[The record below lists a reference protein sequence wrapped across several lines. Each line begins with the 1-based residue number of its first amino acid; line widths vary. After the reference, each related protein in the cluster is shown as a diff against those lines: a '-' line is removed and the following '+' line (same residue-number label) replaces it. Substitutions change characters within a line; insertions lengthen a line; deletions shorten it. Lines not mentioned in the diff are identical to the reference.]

1 MLPPEGDRHLEDL
14 AMDLATKASGLASQL
29 PPAVRSGIGD
39 IVRSMNCYYSNLI
52 EGHNTHPRDIDRAL
66 AHADY
71 SADPEKRILQQE
83 AVAHIEVQRL
93 IDHGAD
99 LQVATTSV
107 AYTVWLHK
115 EFCTRLPEELLWVRN
130 PDTGKQL
137 RVIPGQLR
145 ESGVQVG
152 RHIPPNAASL
162 PLFLQRFSEAYDAK
176 NMSKI
181 RRVIALGAAHH
192 RLLWIHP
199 FYDGNG
205 RVTRL
210 QSHASLLRCGV
221 GSSLWSVARGL
232 ARHVRDYKALL
243 MAADGPRRGDLD
255 GRGMLSAQALTEF
268 CAFFLTVCIDQVDF
282 MTSLLEPSDLLR
294 RMRLHIEEETQ
305 AGHLPKGSFPLLR
318 EAFLL
323 GEVSRGHAGEITG
336 YGERMARNVVSELL
350 KKGYLQSKS
359 SRSPLVLSFPV
370 EAIERWFPKLY
381 PVI

>member
-29 PPAVRSGIGD
+29 PPTVRSGIGD

-71 SADPEKRILQQE
+71 SADPEKRVLQQE

-232 ARHVRDYKALL
+232 ARHERDYKALL